1 MKQNT
6 TLKSFILAAAL
17 TLGGVSSALA
27 QSADLAVP
35 NPAEINK
42 SGLIGSRYTQVE
54 YNYAN
59 YRGWGADD
67 AHGFAVSYNQPLNQN
82 FDVALNYD
90 WARADFAGLHVIE
103 QQAEVALTAYTT
115 LEWGRPYA
123 TVGAGWVW
131 DRANPGSFNDDSFA
145 YRVGVGMEFLPAP
158 KFAVTPFVNFQRA
171 TSYDSDEVELGAK
184 VSYELMQSWSLDAR
198 AQWVEARHSSDY
210 AEYAIGA
217 SYRF

>member
-17 TLGGVSSALA
+17 TLGGSAAALA
-27 QSADLAVP
+27 QASDVAVP
-35 NPAEINK
+35 NPADANK
-42 SGLIGSRYTQVE
+42 SGLIGSRYTLVE
-54 YNYAN
+54 YQYAN
-59 YRGWGADD
+59 LTGWGADET
-67 AHGFAVSYNQPLNQN
+67 HGFAVSYNQPLNQN
-82 FDVALNYD
+82 FDVSLNYD
-90 WARADFAGLHVIE
+90 WARAEIGRFHGIE

-131 DRANPGSFNDDSFA
+131 DRVNPGSLHDDSFA

-158 KFAVTPFVNFQRA
+158 KFAVTPFVNFERA
-171 TSYDSDEVELGAK
+171 TSYNSNEIEMGAK
-184 VSYELMQSWSLDAR
+184 VSYELTKSWSLDAR
-198 AQWVEARHSSDY
+198 AQWVDVRDESDY
-210 AEYAIGA
+210 SEYAIGA